1 MKRLLH
7 LTYDSPD
14 NPWCGGGGAYRD
26 WRILG
31 NLPGWEREVW
41 TGRHTGGS
49 APPTDS
55 ARLDL
60 GIGMFGE
67 FVSRRTYAWSA
78 SRRLRHELSTPGI
91 VVSHSVS
98 AWAPVWESLRHQH
111 RTLNIVH
118 HIAGDEI
125 LRRLGPFGPASLRY
139 ENRTMR
145 EGKFFSL
152 SNRATV
158 ARIRE
163 VNPTARIEM
172 IPIGFDP
179 PTHPGPA
186 ERVAEG
192 PVICFLG
199 RMDHRMKGLDRL
211 LDAFAILG
219 SRLPDSH
226 LVIAGRSDS
235 SMKNWLDGRMREHP
249 GRNRIHVFPNPDD
262 RRKYALLDGSDIFC
276 VPSRFE
282 GWCIAAVE
290 AQSRGLP
297 VVATRTDGT
306 SDSVDDGETGILVD
320 NGEEGCAEDL
330 AAALESLCLDRD
342 RRRILGESA
351 KRWAAQFTWESAEKA
366 TLEFLREVSQSAEAI
381 RA

>member
-1 MKRLLH
+1 MNRLLH

-41 TGRHTGGS
+41 TGKHPAGS
-49 APPTDS
+49 LLPTDS
-55 ARLDL
+55 VRKDL

-67 FVSRRTYAWSA
+67 FFSRRTYAWSA
-78 SRRLRHELSTPGI
+78 SRHLRRKLSDPGI

-98 AWAPVWESLRHQH
+98 AWAPVWESLRHQR

-125 LRRLGPFGPASLRY
+125 LKRLGPFGPASLRY

-152 SNRATV
+152 SNRAT
-158 ARIRE
+158 AIRIRE
-163 VNPTARIEM
+163 VNPSARIEM

-179 PTHPGPA
+179 PSSPA
-186 ERVAEG
+186 APERVAQG

-211 LDAFAILG
+211 LEAFAIVG
-219 SRLPDSH
+219 SRLPDAH

-235 SMKNWLDGRMREHP
+235 SMKGWLDARLREHP
-249 GRNRIHVFPNPDD
+249 HSDRVHVFPNPDD
-262 RRKYALLDGSDIFC
+262 ARKYALLDGSDIFC

-306 SDSVDDGETGILVD
+306 SDSVNEGETGILVEND
-320 NGEEGCAEDL
+320 EAGCAGHL
-330 AAALESLCLDRD
+330 AAAMEALCVDVEL
-342 RRRILGESA
+342 RRKLGEAA
-351 KRWAAQFTWESAEKA
+351 KIWASRFTWESAEKA
-366 TLEFLREVSQSAEAI
+366 TLEFLGEVAQSAEAI